1 MAGCDLGSFR
11 AHLAVFP
18 IETEVKYHKIMRIQ
32 LSPVI
37 GSLVGLLAGAIIG
50 VSFGAVQEAALRRH
64 RKRQQAGQLNSGWQ
78 VMPGSVRRVAYLLA
92 ALALV
97 QVTFPL
103 LFGTGYQWWISGG
116 VLAGYGTVLFLQLR
130 QRLSQTH

>member
-1 MAGCDLGSFR
+1 
-11 AHLAVFP
+11 
-18 IETEVKYHKIMRIQ
+18 
-32 LSPVI
+32 
-37 GSLVGLLAGAIIG
+37 
-50 VSFGAVQEAALRRH
+50 
-64 RKRQQAGQLNSGWQ
+64 
-78 VMPGSVRRVAYLLA
+78 VRRVAYLLA

-103 LFGTGYQWWISGG
+103 LFATGYQWWISGG